1 MPYLASPTWRFPLG
15 AVEAPVTRGTCGQ
28 RVAGR
33 VATPHVEGRPQTR
46 RRPLWRLCQLLGL
59 QGVVQHCSRRL
70 RPWRKKRFLP
80 WKRRIRRELRRAWQD
95 WGPGQLSRRLE
106 GLIVAAQ
113 ATVTDAS
120 LIFLLVAKGCPSSD
134 RVARGK
140 TPKGCWRTA
149 FTWRNRRDSLVR
161 SIIGC
166 LWQDGST
173 AYSDRACAVLF
184 SEDWSC
190 WLLHA
195 DALVAS
201 VAALE
206 ETSLLT
212 KVWRSAERAMATGSE
227 VVEGVQPLLAPRRDG
242 HLEAAAFRFLRTL
255 GSPKDSVLVI
265 LDDAHRNPMPVLP
278 KNESRAPRR
287 AVCVL
292 GCPAGLTSQQE
303 AALASAAR
311 SAGWQV

>member
-1 MPYLASPTWRFPLG
+1 M
-15 AVEAPVTRGTCGQ
+15 
-28 RVAGR
+28 
-33 VATPHVEGRPQTR
+33 
-46 RRPLWRLCQLLGL
+46 
-59 QGVVQHCSRRL
+59 
-70 RPWRKKRFLP
+70 
-80 WKRRIRRELRRAWQD
+80 
-95 WGPGQLSRRLE
+95 
-106 GLIVAAQ
+106 
-113 ATVTDAS
+113 TDAS

-140 TPKGCWRTA
+140 TPKGCWRAA

-278 KNESRAPRR
+278 KNEGRAPRR

-311 SAGWQV
+311 SAGWQVLLVGLGHAAEFTSKILARLQVCHSTGHFLPALRQLGSTGTPWPTQQHTNPKCFGQGVSLHFLLPVPLAPWRNNTWIEIYR